1 MKGIEVSSEDID
13 LIAEKILYSG
23 LIEPRTNIDLLKP
36 NDKQEVIDIIR
47 ELQDFDIQVDVH
59 DPWADPKEVKDEYDI
74 DLVEAIDSTPYAG
87 VIMAVAHNEFTQP

>member
-1 MKGIEVSSEDID
+1 MDFGIINKIDKTVRESIMNIAPELFDAKPD

-47 ELQDFDIQVDVH
+47 ESIVNTVH
-59 DPWADPKEVKDEYDI
+59 HGKGNQ
-74 DLVEAIDSTPYAG
+74 TQAG
-87 VIMAVAHNEFTQP
+87 AGPSATRIP